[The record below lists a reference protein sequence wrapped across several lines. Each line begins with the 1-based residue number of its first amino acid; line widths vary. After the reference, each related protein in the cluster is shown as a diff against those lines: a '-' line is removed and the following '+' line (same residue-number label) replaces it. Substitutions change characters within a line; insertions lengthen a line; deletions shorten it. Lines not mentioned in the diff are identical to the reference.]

1 MKPAALSFLVALGLA
16 AIVTLALVISACR
29 SPSDSCYIMQGM
41 AFYFAPV
48 VLLVLWPIAYGG
60 VLIVRLI
67 RNPPKY

>member
-1 MKPAALSFLVALGLA
+1 MKPAALSFLVALGIA

-48 VLLVLWPIAYGG
+48 LLLVLWPVAYGG
-60 VLIVRLI
+60 VLIVRLF
-67 RNPPKY
+67 RNPPQY